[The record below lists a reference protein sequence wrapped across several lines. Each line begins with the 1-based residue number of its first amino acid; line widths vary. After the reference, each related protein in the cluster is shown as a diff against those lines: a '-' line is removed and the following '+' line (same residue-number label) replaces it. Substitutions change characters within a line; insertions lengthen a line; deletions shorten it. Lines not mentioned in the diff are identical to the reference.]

1 MDSISSTSPTDGT
14 ARFGNMNT
22 NDSQPNESRQSHGI
36 HGYRVVRG
44 IRTLRAGVP
53 ATAKMWSLRRD
64 TGASKLKRSSHETA
78 AFFMNHPIMAIVT
91 LWVIGIIG
99 FVCLLQLPIR

>member
-1 MDSISSTSPTDGT
+1 
-14 ARFGNMNT
+14 
-22 NDSQPNESRQSHGI
+22 
-36 HGYRVVRG
+36 
-44 IRTLRAGVP
+44 
-53 ATAKMWSLRRD
+53 MWSLQRD

-78 AFFMNHPIMAIVT
+78 AFFMDHPIMAIVT